1 MGLQVRFLTKGA
13 NSNFKQG
20 GNMEPKMDG
29 SSEIGCGCNCKDSLI
44 GLQNE
49 LTKWKESQ
57 VLNRFHNSEWNL
69 GFQEGMRLALANVHR
84 EIEKDSVDDS
94 EA

>member
-1 MGLQVRFLTKGA
+1 
-13 NSNFKQG
+13 
-20 GNMEPKMDG
+20 MEPKMDG
-29 SSEIGCGCNCKDSLI
+29 SSEIGCGCNCKNSLI

-69 GFQEGMRLALANVHR
+69 GFQEGMRLALANVR
-84 EIEKDSVDDS
+84 ILTEPETIE
-94 EA
+94 EETGNE